1 MSVAE
6 CRRTTWGSMAIV
18 AEHHLVLWVG
28 GSPCSSFSHSM
39 AYVDKNLTCRD
50 CSAPFVFSAGQQ
62 EFFAE
67 KGFENEPSRCKECQ
81 TAKKNTAGGGGGW
94 GGGGGGYGGGGQAAF
109 PWLAS

>member
-1 MSVAE
+1 
-6 CRRTTWGSMAIV
+6 
-18 AEHHLVLWVG
+18 
-28 GSPCSSFSHSM
+28 M

-67 KGFENEPSRCKECQ
+67 KGFENEPSRCKACQ
-81 TAKKNTAGGGGGW
+81 TAKKQAAGDGGGW

-109 PWLAS
+109 SCLLPSPSLMPIGSQGGAHRTLRAVGQGEDQWVGRQEWLNT